1 MGNYF
6 KAGSLF
12 RANAAQP
19 IGGRNPKSLRNNPRI
34 RRRRFSIT
42 LSRNMHQSASK
53 APNPAK
59 HAASAKQRK
68 ARGDLR
74 SFPLLKPRRRAAGRQ
89 RDNNHPLRG
98 FERSIQNNNTKRH
111 ERTVIEVPK
120 ITWEDIGGNFL
131 IKQQLKE
138 AVEWPLLYP
147 DAFKRMGI
155 RPPRG
160 ILLYGPPGCSKTMMA
175 KALATE
181 SSLNFIAVK
190 GPELFSKWVGE
201 SELAV
206 RELFRKAKLASPAII
221 FFIRFFLSCFP
232 FYVYF
237 LIFPSFSF
245 SIAHPPS
252 FLPFP
257 PSSSSPSL
265 SPFLFLPFPSRRR
278 NITSTQNE
286 Y

>member
-1 MGNYF
+1 MKHNLSEEEIQKVSEITHGYVGADLASLCRETCIKALARHQILQNTLLVQSSEKQEEIFAHFHSPNQEGKQQGGKETITIRYEDLSEAF
-6 KAGSLF
+6 KT
-12 RANAAQP
+12 
-19 IGGRNPKSLRNNPRI
+19 
-34 RRRRFSIT
+34 IT
-42 LSRNMHQSASK
+42 PSAMRELS
-53 APNPAK
+53 
-59 HAASAKQRK
+59 
-68 ARGDLR
+68 
-74 SFPLLKPRRRAAGRQ
+74 
-89 RDNNHPLRG
+89 
-98 FERSIQNNNTKRH
+98 
-111 ERTVIEVPK
+111 IEVPK

-147 DAFKRMGI
+147 DAFKSMGI

-201 SELAV
+201 SERAV

-221 FFIRFFLSCFP
+221 FFVRFFPSCFP

-237 LIFPSFSF
+237 LPAILIFPSFSF